1 MYTPNR
7 YRTQRGFSLM
17 EILVALAVFALIF
30 IAALMIY
37 DRSNREFRSG
47 MERTDMQQSTRV
59 AFEKIVAELRQ
70 AGFDYDRD
78 GFPSAAG
85 GAVWQPSKSYSA
97 GNIVTPIT
105 ANGYTYVAITNGT
118 SGTSQPIWNTTV
130 GGTTN
135 DGAGGLRWRTETGIN
150 QYQQPDEQIEYAHR
164 RAITFRANLDYET
177 DSASENG
184 RETALQS
191 LQFPV
196 VTTGND
202 EIVTYALRSN
212 SGPNPDR
219 INFFV
224 DAPDRRAF
232 PGGRAENQVVIENVD
247 LCTSGTCTGAPY
259 TLYRFTLAPGTGAVV
274 EAPVATNVRDFELTY
289 YSDTIGVGDALVF
302 TPAVSNA
309 AGSSGGG
316 QYNPNLPNTGT
327 EARARRAEIRSI
339 RFKLTGM
346 TASRTASYQNPDET
360 TTSPF
365 RNYPTYSLTSLI
377 VPRNIGKMGVRELQE
392 APPGE
397 PALLSVCTGWCGTVK
412 VTWQAPPVTAETGEV
427 DQYIVIYDTANP
439 PVRFQK
445 SVGPVVSAYVE
456 GLDPTL
462 RYYFTIAAV
471 NSFGTTVAKTSGGA
485 VETLPVS
492 GPGLQVRNTT
502 TPQAPTDVR
511 ASGGTLTGS
520 PAEQP
525 NRITVSWSNP
535 TANVAGRA
543 TVTCAEI
550 AGGTTTDNAAPFA
563 QGELQ
568 RYEILRGEDP
578 NFDPDDPD
586 EFTLVTTAT
595 PNKLTIGASVV
606 SFEDNTAVA
615 CINYY
620 YRIRLIERCEGISG
634 ANVNPAEARSDFFP
648 AEGDPAVLGRATA
661 TARPVAPI
669 ALTHPV
675 TLPAPPASSCG
686 VTCAVYL
693 QWPKVT
699 TDTNVPPRTIAVR
712 DYVIER
718 KVMRGATEVRR
729 YEIPV
734 QDTTPGVGQ
743 FVTFGPSDTPYYLD
757 DVPAEMPYL
766 DTTVDPPAELKYVYT
781 VRARLACSPSAF
793 ISDPSPE
800 LRFPCPFGGSGV
812 DVDAIGM
819 TDGDGLAAGTA
830 WQTDSD
836 GGSVLT
842 VDGTGV
848 TSAQV
853 FLLSTTDNEV
863 IDLGTDVAAPYQFG
877 LDGLD
882 AGKLYRAYVIVKDA
896 AGCQDFHV
904 RYIEGGT
911 PSGCCLEAFSDN
923 ALIVQFSPNSAFVN
937 VVLRNLCDNP
947 LNIEPNGIKID
958 WDPTFTPAGTRL
970 VAVEF
975 PGETGGRVNAT
986 LSPANTSGTVTLTPP
1001 TGARNPIRVGES
1013 YLVQLQFDRIIPL
1026 PPTAPAGSTPLR
1038 SFCVTYRRPGLD
1050 TFNQNCRI
1058 VPGPPPTPNSCN

>member
-17 EILVALAVFALIF
+17 EILVAVAIFALIF
-30 IAALMIY
+30 VAALMIY

-85 GAVWQPSKSYSA
+85 GAVWQPGKAYNV

-105 ANGYTYVAITNGT
+105 ANGYTYVCTQPGT
-118 SGTSQPIWNTTV
+118 SGASQPAWNTTV

-135 DGAGGLRWRTETGIN
+135 DGPNLRWRTETGIN

-177 DSASENG
+177 DATTENG

-212 SGPNPDR
+212 NGPNNDT

-232 PGGRAENQVVIENVD
+232 PGGRAENQIEIDNVD
-247 LCTSGTCTGAPY
+247 LCTTGTCTGAPY

-274 EAPVATNVRDFELTY
+274 EAPVATNVRDFDLTY

-302 TPAVSNA
+302 TPGVSNA

-316 QYNPNLPNTGT
+316 QYNPNLPNTGA
-327 EARARRAEIRSI
+327 EARARRAEIRSV

-346 TASRTASYQNPDET
+346 TSSQTASYQNPDET

-365 RNYPTYSLTSLI
+365 RNYPTYTLTTLI
-377 VPRNIGKMGVRELQE
+377 VPRNIGKMGVREMQE

-397 PALLSVCTGWCGTVK
+397 PALISVCAGWCGAVK
-412 VTWQAPPVTAETGEV
+412 LTWQAPPVTSETGDV
-427 DQYIVIYDTANP
+427 DQYIVIYDTVRP

-456 GLDPTL
+456 GLDPTQ

-471 NSFGTTVAKTSGGA
+471 NSFGTTVARDAGGA
-485 VETLPVS
+485 VEYLPT
-492 GPGLQVRNTT
+492 GGTGLSVTNRT
-502 TPQAPTDVR
+502 TPEPPTDLL
-511 ASGGTLTGS
+511 ASGGDLPGS
-520 PAEQP
+520 PAEEP
-525 NRITVSWSNP
+525 NRITVTWSNP
-535 TANVAGRA
+535 IENVTGRDV
-543 TVTCAEI
+543 VTCAQM
-550 AGGTTTDNAAPFA
+550 AGGSTTETAPFA

-568 RYEILRGEDP
+568 RYEILRSEDP
-578 NFDPDDPD
+578 NFDPANPD
-586 EFTLVTTAT
+586 EYTLVTTDA

-620 YRIRLIERCEGISG
+620 YRLRLIERCEGVAG
-634 ANVNPAEARSDFFP
+634 ANDSPAEAHSDYFP
-648 AEGDPAVLGRATA
+648 ANGDPGVLGRATA
-661 TARPVAPI
+661 TADPVAPL

-675 TLPAPPASSCG
+675 TTPAPPASSCG

-699 TDTNVPPRTIAVR
+699 TDTNVPPRTIAVKE
-712 DYVIER
+712 YVVTR
-718 KVMRGATEVRR
+718 VGMRGVDEVSRR
-729 YEIPV
+729 EFAV
-734 QDTTPGVGQ
+734 VDTTPGIGQ

-766 DTTVDPPAELKYVYT
+766 DTRVEPPQPLQYVYT
-781 VRARLACSPSAF
+781 VAARLACSPEAFVSA
-793 ISDPSPE
+793 PSPE
-800 LRFPCPFGGSGV
+800 LRFPCPFTGDDV
-812 DVDAIGM
+812 VVDAAGM
-819 TDGDGLAAGTA
+819 TDGDGLSLGTA
-830 WQTDSD
+830 WLTDAD
-836 GGSVLT
+836 GGSLLS
-842 VDGTGV
+842 VDGTGI

-853 FLLSTTDNEV
+853 FVLSTSDSEV
-863 IDLGTDVAAPYQFG
+863 INLGTDEAAPYEFG

-882 AGKLYRAYVIVKDA
+882 AGKVYRAYVIVKDA
-896 AGCQDFHV
+896 TGCQEIHV
-904 RYIEGGT
+904 RYVEGGT
-911 PSGCCLEAFSDN
+911 PSGCCLEAFEDN
-923 ALIVQFSPNSAFVN
+923 ALVVQFSPNSAFVDVILN
-937 VVLRNLCDNP
+937 NLCENQ
-947 LNIEPNGIKID
+947 LTIETNGIKID
-958 WDPTFTPAGTRL
+958 WDPAFAPAGTRL
-970 VAVEF
+970 VAVDF
-975 PGETGGRVNAT
+975 PGETGGRVAAT
-986 LSPANTSGTVTLTPP
+986 LTPGDTSGAVTLTPP
-1001 TGARNPIRVGES
+1001 AGARNPIRVDEP
-1013 YLVQLQFDRIIPL
+1013 YRIQLQFDRLIPL
-1026 PPTAPAGSTPLR
+1026 PDGATIGSTPLEF
-1038 SFCVTYRRPGLD
+1038 FCVTYRRAGLD

-1058 VPGPPPTPNSCN
+1058 VPGPPATANSCN